1 MREGAEITVSVTER
15 FAGTGTCICILPDF
29 ARNMI
34 AMIAN
39 FIQTRRRKNKQKVK
53 VVSSAKCLYQI
64 PPFDSHFEPQV
75 HNKYIRAREKMKEE
89 AKAKH

>member
-1 MREGAEITVSVTER
+1 
-15 FAGTGTCICILPDF
+15 
-29 ARNMI
+29 MI

-39 FIQTRRRKNKQKVK
+39 FIQTRRRKYKQKVK
-53 VVSSAKCLYQI
+53 VVSSAKCLYQL